1 MPGAQPATQDAAPVE
16 APAERRSDW
25 RRALMRVVK
34 PTFRLLLVAAVVEY
48 ILLPQIAGARKT
60 VNLLSEVNL
69 YWAGLGVLCEVAAIL
84 AYGVLTKVT
93 MRDEPVGFGRL
104 MQIDLTTMAV
114 SHVVPAGSAVGVGLG
129 YRLLTRFGVSKPG
142 AATAKTVQTV
152 GSAVVLNLI
161 LALALIAAIFLHGN
175 NPLYAPFAGAG
186 VLLLLAVGTAA
197 VLITRGQERVA
208 DVSAAVLG
216 RLPKVDPEAG
226 RRLVNSLAETLH
238 ALAGDRKFLS
248 RTTFWA
254 AANWMLDAASLWCF
268 VRAFGHTL
276 GPVGLLV
283 AHGLANVAAALPI
296 TPGGLGIVE
305 GVLVPTLVAFSTTR
319 GVAILGVLG
328 WRLVN
333 FWLPIPLGF
342 ACYARLSMLSPG
354 EDGEDDHD
362 FAPGRPQG
370 RRDEDQAPS
379 APSAGERAVDAAEAG
394 AKLAGDGQGRA

>member
-1 MPGAQPATQDAAPVE
+1 MPGAQHATQDAAPVE
-16 APAERRSDW
+16 PPAERRPDW
-25 RRALMRVVK
+25 RHALMRVAK
-34 PTFRLLLVAAVVEY
+34 PTIRLLLVAAVIEY
-48 ILLPQIAGARKT
+48 ILLPQIAGSRK
-60 VNLLSEVNL
+60 NLHTLSNVNL

-129 YRLLTRFGVSKPG
+129 YRLLTRFGVSKAG
-142 AATAKTVQTV
+142 AASAKTVQTV

-161 LALALIAAIFLHGN
+161 LAIALIAAIFLHGN

-186 VLLLLAVGTAA
+186 VVLLLAVGTAA
-197 VLITRGQERVA
+197 FLVTRGQQRVA
-208 DVSAAVLG
+208 DVMTKLLG
-216 RLPKVDPEAG
+216 WLPRVDPEAG

-268 VRAFGHTL
+268 VHAFGHTL

-283 AHGLANVAAALPI
+283 AYGLANVAAALPI
-296 TPGGLGIVE
+296 TPGGLGVVE

-319 GVAILGVLG
+319 DVAVLGVLG
-328 WRLVN
+328 WRLMN

-354 EDGEDDHD
+354 DDSEDDHD
-362 FAPGRPQG
+362 FAPGRPQDRAG
-370 RRDEDQAPS
+370 DAPEPP
-379 APSAGERAVDAAEAG
+379 ASAGERSINAAEAG
-394 AKLAGDGQGRA
+394 AELTGDGQGRS